1 MKTKRIITFMLCL
14 VLLLTCF
21 ANAVSASADS
31 ITPRYSNTAIVDSDF
46 VISNDTAIVMVSYNG
61 YSGITTGAR
70 ITTVLQKRNLLVFWK
85 DVTEWVDTSSKVSD
99 SFEHTYSVGSGT
111 YRVQI
116 TYEISGTG
124 GATDVVEEEFKASN

>member
-31 ITPRYSNTAIVDSDF
+31 ITPRYNNAVNTNSNF
-46 VISNDTAIVMVSYNG
+46 VISNDTASVMVSYDG

-124 GATDVVEEEFKASN
+124 GATDVIEETIKASN

>member
-31 ITPRYSNTAIVDSDF
+31 ITPRYSNTARVDSNF
-46 VISNDTAIVMVSYNG
+46 FISNDVAIVYLSYDGYNG
-61 YSGITTGAR
+61 ITNGAR
-70 ITTVLQKRNLLVFWK
+70 ITTVLQKRNLLVFWM

-99 SFEHTYSVGSGT
+99 SFEHTYAVESGK
-111 YRVQI
+111 YRVKI

-124 GATDVVEEEFKASN
+124 GATDVIEEEFKASN